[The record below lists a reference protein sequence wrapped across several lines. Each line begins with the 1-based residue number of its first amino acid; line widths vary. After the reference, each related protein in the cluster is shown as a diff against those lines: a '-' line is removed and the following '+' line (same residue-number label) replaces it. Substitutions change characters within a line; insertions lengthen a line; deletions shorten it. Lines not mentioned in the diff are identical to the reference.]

1 MGILDFFRGSKDE
14 RIARRLIEEFR
25 ALGESRRA
33 EYDAQNTLIYLLDGD
48 GKRTVTVS
56 LHHLRH
62 ELERAPKA
70 QHDEIYRRYGPG
82 TLAVGGQR
90 AESFDVVRGRLGIL
104 LKDATY
110 PAYIDLMNRVEHGAE
125 KADPLVWRPIAAD
138 VIACCIDET
147 EESLNFLK
155 QTDLDRWQVDAD
167 QVFAQAAANVRA
179 RGFEQGSSAS
189 AFFFNAPD
197 SYIAARILCEDKIRA
212 LPLRGRPVAV
222 VPDRDTLFMVGSDDE
237 EGIADLARLV
247 ANQLTAASRHISAR
261 PLVLTPQ
268 GWREFEPP
276 SSTRVAFGNIA
287 RQLDRDNW
295 TAYQGLLEKDLAAR
309 GEDIFVAKLSVLAKE
324 GDDAYFTAIVWT
336 KGVDSIFPAADRV
349 HFVEAEAD
357 PIRFASWE
365 AVLRVMGPDM
375 LKLEGLPERY
385 RVNAFP
391 SAEQLVAMGAQV
403 L

>member
-25 ALGESRRA
+25 ALGETRRA
-33 EYDAQNTLIYLLDGD
+33 EYDARATLIYLLDSD
-48 GKRTVTVS
+48 GKRAVTAS
-56 LHHLRH
+56 LYHLRH
-62 ELERAPKA
+62 EIERAPKA
-70 QHDEIYRRYGPG
+70 QHDEIYRRFGHG
-82 TLAVGGQR
+82 ALAVGGER
-90 AESFDVVRGRLGIL
+90 AETFEAVRGRLSIL

-110 PAYIDLMNRVEHGAE
+110 PAYIDLMNRVEHGVE

-147 EESLNFLK
+147 EGSLNFLK
-155 QTDLDRWQVDAD
+155 QRDLDRWQVDAD

-179 RGFEQGSSAS
+179 RGVEQGSSAS
-189 AFFFNAPD
+189 AFFFNALD

-212 LPLRGRPVAV
+212 LPLRGLPVAV

-261 PLVLTPQ
+261 PLILTPQ
-268 GWREFEPP
+268 GWQEFEPP
-276 SSTRVAFGNIA
+276 SSAKVAFGNTA

-295 TAYQGLLEKDLAAR
+295 SAYQGLLQKDLVAR
-309 GEDIFVAKLSVLAKE
+309 GEDVFVAELSVLAKE
-324 GDDAYFTAIVWT
+324 GDDAYFTAIVWS
-336 KGVDSIFPAADRV
+336 KGVDSIFPAADHVR
-349 HFVEAEAD
+349 FFSAKAE
-357 PIRFASWE
+357 PIRSASWE

-375 LKLEGLPERY
+375 RKMEGLPERY

-391 SAEQLVAMGAQV
+391 SAGQFVAMGAQV